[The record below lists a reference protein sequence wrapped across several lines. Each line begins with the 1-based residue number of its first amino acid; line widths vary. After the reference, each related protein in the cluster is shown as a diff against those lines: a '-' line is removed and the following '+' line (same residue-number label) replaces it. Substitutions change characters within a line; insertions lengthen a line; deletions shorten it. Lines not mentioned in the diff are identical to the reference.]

1 MSTSSRLLAL
11 LSLLQTPRTWSGH
24 ELADRLEVSRRTVRR
39 DVDRLRGLGY
49 PVEGT
54 LGADGGYRLGAGSEI
69 PPLLLDDDEAVAI
82 VIGLRTAA
90 IQAVAGID
98 EASARAL
105 VKLEQVLP
113 ARLRTRFEGLRA
125 ATSPIDWSRA
135 PSVDPAVLTVVA
147 RAISGREQLRFTY
160 RTANGASGRRSV
172 EPRALVVL
180 GRRWY
185 LVAWDQDR
193 EDWRIFR
200 ADRIE
205 DPWSTGRPLPQRE
218 LPGGLDAAA
227 YVRERQLSQAPTYRM
242 VATLHAPFEHVGP
255 RAGDAISDIE
265 PIDAGRCRITSQGDT
280 LEWLAIRLI
289 LLDCD
294 FEIHEP
300 RELVEYLGRLAERL
314 GRRGSQIG
322 RSKRERPRRPRAAS
336 RPRSSPS

>member
-1 MSTSSRLLAL
+1 
-11 LSLLQTPRTWSGH
+11 
-24 ELADRLEVSRRTVRR
+24 
-39 DVDRLRGLGY
+39 
-49 PVEGT
+49 
-54 LGADGGYRLGAGSEI
+54 
-69 PPLLLDDDEAVAI
+69 

-105 VKLEQVLP
+105 AKLEQVLP

-125 ATSPIDWSRA
+125 ATSHTDWSRA
-135 PSVDPAVLTVVA
+135 PSVDPAVLTFVA

-160 RTANGASGRRSV
+160 LTPKGASGRRSV

-200 ADRIE
+200 LDRMM
-205 DPWSTGRPLPQRE
+205 DPWSTGRPLPERE
-218 LPGGLDAAA
+218 LPGGADPAT
-227 YVRERQLSQAPTYRM
+227 YVRKNQLSLAPTYRM
-242 VATLHAPFEHVGP
+242 VATLDAPMSRVAAA
-255 RAGDAISDIE
+255 AGDVAELE
-265 PIDAGRCRITSQGDT
+265 PVDASRTRITIDGDT
-280 LEWLAIRLI
+280 LEWLAFRLI

-300 RELVEYLGRLAERL
+300 PELEEYLGRLAQRL
-314 GRRGSQIG
+314 DGRGSQT
-322 RSKRERPRRPRAAS
+322 RA
-336 RPRSSPS
+336 P

>member
-11 LSLLQTPRTWSGH
+11 LSLLQTPRTWSGQ

-39 DVDRLRGLGY
+39 DVDRLRDLGY

-54 LGADGGYRLGAGSEI
+54 LGADGGYRLGAGSEM

-105 VKLEQVLP
+105 AKLEQVLP

-125 ATSPIDWSRA
+125 ATTPIDWSRA
-135 PSVDPAVLTVVA
+135 PSVDPAVLTAVA
-147 RAISGREQLRFTY
+147 QAISGREQLRFTY
-160 RTANGASGRRSV
+160 RTPNGASGRRSV

-180 GRRWY
+180 ARRWY

-200 ADRIE
+200 ADRMM
-205 DPWSTGRPLPQRE
+205 DPWSTGRPLPERE
-218 LPGGLDAAA
+218 LPGGTDPAT
-227 YVRERQLSQAPTYRM
+227 YVREHLVSLAPTYRM
-242 VATLHAPFEHVGP
+242 VATLDAPMERVADA
-255 RAGDAISDIE
+255 AGDVAELE
-265 PIDAGRCRITSQGDT
+265 PVDASRTRITIDSDT
-280 LEWLAIRLI
+280 LEWLALRLI

-300 RELVEYLGRLAERL
+300 PELEEYLGRLAQRL
-314 GRRGSQIG
+314 ARRGSQIG
-322 RSKRERPRRPRAAS
+322 RSRRERPRRPRAAS